1 MANKWLPPWGD
12 RSGDVEH
19 FRGFKTQVNSLFE
32 DWFGRSMGG
41 VLAPRVD
48 VAEDE
53 KAVTL
58 TAELPGVNE
67 KDIDVLLVGD
77 QLTIKGEKRSEHEE
91 KKDLEVHVVHRT
103 ERSYGAFQRTIA
115 VPYQIDPNQVSADF
129 KDGVLRITLPKPP
142 DAVAQKQGQKIE
154 VNKSSPGSSAE
165 PLQPPAQVELRPPPP
180 RHKSQV
186 NSSIRCGFRSEK
198 RGSR

>member
-1 MANKWLPPWGD
+1 MTNKSWFGTWSD
-12 RSGDVEH
+12 RNRDVEH
-19 FRGFKTQVNSLFE
+19 FRGFKTQVDSLFE

-67 KDIDVLLVGD
+67 KDIDVSLVGD

-91 KKDLEVHVVHRT
+91 KKDVQGHVVHRT
-103 ERSYGAFQRTIA
+103 ERSYGAFQRTITI
-115 VPYQIDPNQVSADF
+115 PYQVEAEQISAQF
-129 KDGVLRITLPKPP
+129 KDGVLTVTLPKPP
-142 DAVAQKQGQKIE
+142 DAMRSRRSKAG
-154 VNKSSPGSSAE
+154 KS
-165 PLQPPAQVELRPPPP
+165 
-180 RHKSQV
+180 K
-186 NSSIRCGFRSEK
+186 
-198 RGSR
+198 